1 MKFKYVALLLI
12 VLTAVVAS
20 EPYRRVHVG
29 AQAVAG
35 VTPAFVS
42 VDFGRP
48 GLTVD

>member
-1 MKFKYVALLLI
+1 MKFKYVALLLS

-20 EPYRRVHVG
+20 EPYRRDHVG
-29 AQAVAG
+29 AQGVAG
-35 VTPAFVS
+35 ADPTFVS